1 VGGLVSAYSE
11 LCESGKLG
19 PDGVVALYR
28 AVAAVARFDRYPP
41 PEGHDRWDAAAVR
54 DVATGF
60 LAGPRSTERLVQ
72 LAVAATDDESFGRLI
87 EAAVRNYFR
96 SEARRT
102 AGGKLYRRL
111 RSLLEGADGIV
122 EVREGVFALEGQLEP
137 ATRGFID
144 ALIAV
149 AWAVDIEGIP
159 GQLDADGNLRI
170 SRRALDRLCRAVL
183 AEAGGPLDLDQL
195 LYVIGSRLGLRE
207 PPLVVDVDSL
217 SGSGDAPRPDDEA
230 VDNLSAEEIF
240 AALSDRERITLVVL
254 EESVR
259 EAASFVGVGKSSMA
273 ETMGRLRNKLDEL
286 LPHDE
291 HRGPV
296 LAKLVELAVLWTQ
309 GPGK

>member
-1 VGGLVSAYSE
+1 VSAFSE
-11 LCESGKLG
+11 LCETGKLG
-19 PDGVVALYR
+19 TDGVVALYR
-28 AVAAVARFDRYPP
+28 AVSAVARFDRYPA
-41 PEGHDRWDAAAVR
+41 PEGYDRWDAAAVR

-96 SEARRT
+96 SDARRT

-111 RSLLEGADGIV
+111 RGLLKDADGIV
-122 EVREGVFALEGQLEP
+122 EVRDGVFALEEQTAP
-137 ATRGFID
+137 VARGFVD
-144 ALIAV
+144 ALIAAV
-149 AWAVDIEGIP
+149 WEVDIEGIP

-170 SRRALDRLCRAVL
+170 SRGTLDRLCRAVL
-183 AEAGGPLDLDQL
+183 TEAGGPLGLDEL

-207 PPLVVDVDSL
+207 PPLVVDVDVLNGS
-217 SGSGDAPRPDDEA
+217 SGVSRPDDQA

-273 ETMGRLRNKLDEL
+273 ETMGRLRSKLDEL

-291 HRGPV
+291 HRGAV